1 MNLLRILRPLGIF
14 YFSKWLGGV
23 FRNISNEHEAKVKKL
38 EKMVIE
44 ISEELQKDTNF
55 ISRVDAMTGP
65 EGITRELIE
74 KVIKMPEVKA
84 QLAKYQ
90 NDKDI
95 SSSELENAFKEVLF
109 ASANGK
115 STHT

>member
-1 MNLLRILRPLGIF
+1 MNLLRILRPLGIL
-14 YFSKWLGGV
+14 YISKWIGEM
-23 FRNISNEHEAKVKKL
+23 FSQISNEYEAKDKKL

-55 ISRVDAMTGP
+55 VRRVDAMTGP

-84 QLAKYQ
+84 QLAKHQ